1 MSIRRK
7 YKNEDAELDT
17 GPLNDILFILM
28 FFFLIIST
36 LANPNVIKMN
46 NPRATSETKAKQSVI
61 VSINKNRDIYLG
73 QQKIVFDSLESSLRK
88 QLSYGD
94 SIKPAVVINADS
106 LVSWGDIVRIMQV
119 AKKLGATTSASGTCQ
134 IISLGIGRHQFEL
147 NCCNGVALI
156 ILSFPYISFRI
167 SVLKIIVQKDLLYFF
182 RIILMNFNKIL
193 PLGVKCDLQIL

>member
-1 MSIRRK
+1 MSIRKK
-7 YKNEDAELDT
+7 YTKENAEVDT

-73 QQKIVFDSLESSLRK
+73 QQKIIFDSLESSLKK
-88 QLSYGD
+88 QLRIGD

-106 LVSWGDIVRIMQV
+106 LVSWGDIVRVMQV
-119 AKKLGATTSASGTCQ
+119 AKRLGATTSASVSG
-134 IISLGIGRHQFEL
+134 
-147 NCCNGVALI
+147 A
-156 ILSFPYISFRI
+156 
-167 SVLKIIVQKDLLYFF
+167 K
-182 RIILMNFNKIL
+182 
-193 PLGVKCDLQIL
+193 

>member
-1 MSIRRK
+1 VSIRQR
-7 YKNEDAELDT
+7 YKKEDTELDT

-73 QQKIVFDSLESSLRK
+73 QQKILFDSLESDLKK
-88 QLSYGD
+88 QLRIGD

-106 LVSWGDIVRIMQV
+106 LVSWGDIVRVMQV
-119 AKKLGATTSASGTCQ
+119 AKKLGATTSASV
-134 IISLGIGRHQFEL
+134 SS
-147 NCCNGVALI
+147 A
-156 ILSFPYISFRI
+156 
-167 SVLKIIVQKDLLYFF
+167 K
-182 RIILMNFNKIL
+182 
-193 PLGVKCDLQIL
+193 

>member
-1 MSIRRK
+1 MSIRKK
-7 YKNEDAELDT
+7 YTKENAEVDT

-73 QQKIVFDSLESSLRK
+73 QQKIIFDSLESSLKK
-88 QLSYGD
+88 QLRIGD

-106 LVSWGDIVRIMQV
+106 LVSWGDIVRVMQV
-119 AKKLGATTSASGTCQ
+119 AKKLGATTSASV
-134 IISLGIGRHQFEL
+134 SS
-147 NCCNGVALI
+147 A
-156 ILSFPYISFRI
+156 
-167 SVLKIIVQKDLLYFF
+167 K
-182 RIILMNFNKIL
+182 
-193 PLGVKCDLQIL
+193 